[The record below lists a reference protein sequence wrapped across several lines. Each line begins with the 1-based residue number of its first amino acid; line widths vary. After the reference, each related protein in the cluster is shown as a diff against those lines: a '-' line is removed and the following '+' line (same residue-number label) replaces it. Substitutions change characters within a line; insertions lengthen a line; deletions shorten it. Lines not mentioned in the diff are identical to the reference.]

1 VIRDLVLFGLGFV
14 FAYALDHWLFERHMR
29 KLPARLAARRQ
40 QLEEL

>member
-29 KLPARLAARRQ
+29 KLPDRIERRRR